1 VTRHSTRATDER
13 GFTISEATLVVV
25 LLVVLLTVVLTS
37 LHDLNQTGNRIDC
50 SDERRRLAVAAE
62 SYRAQHGK
70 YPVDVTTL
78 EAANMLKV
86 GAITHVRIVSS
97 DDTAV
102 QIAPIGSACS

>member
-1 VTRHSTRATDER
+1 VVSRSSRAGER

-25 LLVVLLTVVLTS
+25 LLVVLLTVVITS
-37 LHDLNQTGNRIDC
+37 VRGLNHDRARIDC
-50 SDERRRLAVAAE
+50 SDERRHLTVAAE
-62 SYRAQHGK
+62 SYRAQKGK
-70 YPVDVTTL
+70 YPADVNAL

-102 QIAPIGSACS
+102 QIAPIGSDCR